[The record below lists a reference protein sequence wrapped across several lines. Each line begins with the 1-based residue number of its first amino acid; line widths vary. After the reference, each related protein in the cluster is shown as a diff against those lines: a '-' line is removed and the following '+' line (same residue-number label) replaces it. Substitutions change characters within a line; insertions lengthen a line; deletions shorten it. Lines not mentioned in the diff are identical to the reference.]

1 MKIKF
6 NMKLA
11 AQYVLKQTGRLAKV
25 EEIKE
30 IWIRRYINYER
41 NKLRELREKIKALRE
56 RRIKQRGLFGN
67 SWT

>member
-1 MKIKF
+1 MKIKC

-30 IWIRRYINYER
+30 IWIRRYMNYE
-41 NKLRELREKIKALRE
+41 K
-56 RRIKQRGLFGN
+56 
-67 SWT
+67 